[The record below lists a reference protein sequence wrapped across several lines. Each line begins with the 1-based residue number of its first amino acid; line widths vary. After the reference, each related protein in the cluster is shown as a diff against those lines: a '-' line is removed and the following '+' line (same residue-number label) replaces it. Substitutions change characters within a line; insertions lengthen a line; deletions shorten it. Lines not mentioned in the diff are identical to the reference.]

1 MGGPDKSANG
11 RGHPPKKLSGW
22 LPETLGWA
30 RDVRRRRRAVAAV
43 AVAVAIAAAVAV
55 AVAIAVV
62 VVVVAAFR
70 AYAGADAS
78 KQPPDMPDVFPHE
91 TAVAWTRQCLKK
103 YPLTKGAGLGAM
115 ERELADRLDECKKYI
130 NAAYDVSDL
139 CSSYTRRMEDPPRNL
154 IHRPPSGSS
163 AGLRGGRH
171 CAGGSHEPAIACT
184 AALPEGAGRNHRRVC
199 V

>member
-1 MGGPDKSANG
+1 MGGPEKWANG
-11 RGHPPKKLSGW
+11 IRHPPKKLSGW
-22 LPETLGWA
+22 LSETLWWA

-115 ERELADRLDECKKYI
+115 ERELADRLDECKKHI

-154 IHRPPSGSS
+154 IPTPPQWIV
-163 AGLRGGRH
+163 RGPQGR
-171 CAGGSHEPAIACT
+171 
-184 AALPEGAGRNHRRVC
+184 AALCRWLA
-199 V
+199 